1 MFYSVPIQTNSVF
14 RPIALKFKCLDLGL
28 SLAGWC
34 LGLGLAS
41 WCLDP
46 ITGIKV
52 YSLILT

>member
-46 ITGIKV
+46 ITGI
-52 YSLILT
+52 